1 MLVFQCETEEESQ
14 AWVSS
19 INKNACQVSSSE
31 VNYHVF
37 RHFQVLMHLTVMF
50 LVFVYGF
57 LIIMIWKLKPL

>member
-37 RHFQVLMHLTVMF
+37 RYFQVLHAFNCHV